1 MGHFVQSSPILQ
13 YSEGEHHQVEKVD
26 IIDRVEGKKQQQKVS
41 KKLLMGPKLV
51 FSKKQVLTQLVLG
64 L

>member
-1 MGHFVQSSPILQ
+1 MFNLALFSNRMKENHQ
-13 YSEGEHHQVEKVD
+13 QVEKVD
-26 IIDRVEGKKQQQKVS
+26 IIDRVEGKKQQQQKVS

-51 FSKKQVLTQLVLG
+51 FSKKQVLTRLVLLG